1 MKIVFLLIAF
11 VGAGLLGAVQP
22 ATGLPTEILQLT
34 QFGPALGVAVVVL
47 FWPAQVKA
55 LLAGAFGGRGGTRT
69 GLALAATAVVVVTG
83 AAAAYGLIGGDA
95 SPTMP
100 QHSLLVIAVA
110 QFVGACGEEIGW
122 RCFLQPAVRTQW
134 GVLASST
141 AVGLIW
147 GLWHVPVF
155 AEGWAYATA
164 FVVATVSMSIV
175 LGVALDG
182 VRAHRLWLAGTFH
195 TLVNLAMLLFM
206 DEESGAVV
214 PMTLLA
220 ATCAVAAVGWLASRA
235 TSMPRVE
242 SQAG

>member
-1 MKIVFLLIAF
+1 MKIVFLLVAF

-34 QFGPALGVAVVVL
+34 QFGPALGVAVAL
-47 FWPAQVKA
+47 IFWPTRVKA
-55 LLAGAFGGRGGTRT
+55 LLAGAFSGRGGTRT

-83 AAAAYGLIGGDA
+83 AAAVYGLIGGDA
-95 SPTMP
+95 GPTMP

-122 RCFLQPAVRTQW
+122 RCFLQPAVRTRW

-147 GLWHVPVF
+147 GLWHPVF

-214 PMTLLA
+214 PMALLA

-235 TSMPRVE
+235 TNMPRVE